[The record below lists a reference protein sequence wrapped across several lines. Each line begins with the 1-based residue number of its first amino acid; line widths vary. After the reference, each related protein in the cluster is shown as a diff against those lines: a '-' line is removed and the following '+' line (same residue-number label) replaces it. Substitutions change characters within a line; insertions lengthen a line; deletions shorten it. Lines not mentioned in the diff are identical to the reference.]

1 MCLLAA
7 AAIRAVRSVALD
19 GRALLGALCGA
30 AGFGVRLFH
39 SITSYDYLVQG
50 ERSHTKEQ
58 NFPFAFPCIPRSFAA
73 HTLTMKKE
81 KKTTDTNPTDR
92 MIQANKDEAESTLR
106 LWGLKERKHLH
117 PKKGV
122 WK

>member
-1 MCLLAA
+1 
-7 AAIRAVRSVALD
+7 
-19 GRALLGALCGA
+19 
-30 AGFGVRLFH
+30 
-39 SITSYDYLVQG
+39 
-50 ERSHTKEQ
+50 
-58 NFPFAFPCIPRSFAA
+58 
-73 HTLTMKKE
+73 MKKE

>member
-1 MCLLAA
+1 VCLLAA

-19 GRALLGALCGA
+19 GRALLGALCRA
-30 AGFGVRLFH
+30 AGFSVRLFH

-50 ERSHTKEQ
+50 VRGHTKVQ
-58 NFPFAFPCIPRSFAA
+58 NFPFAFLCISRASAA

-81 KKTTDTNPTDR
+81 RKKTDVNPTDR

-106 LWGLKERKHLH
+106 LWGMKERKHLL
-117 PKKGV
+117 PKKGAR
-122 WK
+122 K